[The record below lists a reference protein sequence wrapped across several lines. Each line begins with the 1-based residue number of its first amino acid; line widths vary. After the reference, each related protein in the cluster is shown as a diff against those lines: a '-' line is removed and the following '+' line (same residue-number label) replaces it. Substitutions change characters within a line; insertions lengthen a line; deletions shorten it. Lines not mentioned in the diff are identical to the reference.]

1 MDLKSTIPM
10 GEMVK
15 YAQSTVK
22 NKSSDSFL
30 KPNKESANSIKSHM
44 QYNQDSKISVNR

>member
-1 MDLKSTIPM
+1 MDLKFTIPM

-22 NKSSDSFL
+22 SKGSDSFL
-30 KPNKESANSIKSHM
+30 KPSKESANSIIT
-44 QYNQDSKISVNR
+44 YAI